1 MSQSRQST
9 TPSPAVVPAVQ
20 SPPITSESSRD
31 PFHLLGII
39 GFVLSF
45 VAIVNVAGLTISIVA
60 LVRSK
65 RAGFRNRFALA
76 GTVISS
82 IGVIITILVT
92 SFAVSTLVGA
102 AQTCARLGDGVHT
115 IGSSTY
121 TCTPTSFYV
130 SFGSASSTP
139 SADDEQWATANSL
152 YAEAVC
158 PTNTAR
164 EELFDAVE
172 TNDITRLAPVAAS
185 ASSAFDAAADVFLD
199 HSWPVDIEEDIQF
212 LGESSAH
219 LAESWGEVAES
230 ADMNSANA
238 VAFPDAQ
245 PPFEAAQRIRAAL
258 AQHGQEPPGC

>member
-1 MSQSRQST
+1 MSPSQQST
-9 TPSPAVVPAVQ
+9 ASSPTLPAVP
-20 SPPITSESSRD
+20 SPPIASRSARD
-31 PFHLLGII
+31 PFHVLGII

-45 VAIVNVAGLTISIVA
+45 FAIVNIAGLTISIIAV
-60 LVRSK
+60 VRSK

-82 IGVIITILVT
+82 IGVILTILVT

-102 AQTCARLGDGVHT
+102 AQTCARLGNGVHT
-115 IGSSTY
+115 IGSATY

-130 SFGSASSTP
+130 SFATSSTS
-139 SADDEQWATANSL
+139 SADDEQWAIANSL
-152 YAEAVC
+152 YAEAAC

-164 EELFDAVE
+164 EELFDAVD
-172 TNDITRLAPVAAS
+172 TNDIALLAPVAAS

-199 HSWPVDIEEDIQF
+199 HSWPTDIEEDIQF
-212 LGESSAH
+212 LGETSAQ

-238 VAFPDAQ
+238 VTFPDAQ
-245 PPFEAAQRIRAAL
+245 APFEAAQRIRAVL
-258 AQHGQEPPGC
+258 SQHGQEPLGC

>member
-1 MSQSRQST
+1 MSQSQQST
-9 TPSPAVVPAVQ
+9 ASSPTVPAVP
-20 SPPITSESSRD
+20 SPPIVSESSRD
-31 PFHLLGII
+31 PFHVFGII

-45 VAIVNVAGLTISIVA
+45 FAIVNIGALAISTVA

-65 RAGFRNRFALA
+65 KAGFRNRFALA

-92 SFAVSTLVGA
+92 GFAVSTLVGA

-130 SFGSASSTP
+130 SFGSTSSTP
-139 SADDEQWATANSL
+139 PADDEQWGTANSL
-152 YAEAVC
+152 YAEATC

-164 EELFDAVE
+164 EELYDAID
-172 TNDITRLAPVAAS
+172 TNDIAQLALVAAS
-185 ASSAFDAAADVFLD
+185 ASTAFGAAADVFLD

-212 LGESSAH
+212 LGETSAQ

-230 ADMNSANA
+230 ADMSSANA
-238 VAFPDAQ
+238 VSFPEAQ
-245 PPFEAAQRIRAAL
+245 PPFEAAQRIRAEL
-258 AQHGQEPPGC
+258 SQHGQEPLGC

>member
-1 MSQSRQST
+1 MSQSQQAT
-9 TPSPAVVPAVQ
+9 TSNPTVPAVP
-20 SPPITSESSRD
+20 SPPIASESSRD
-31 PFHLLGII
+31 PFHVLGII

-45 VAIVNVAGLTISIVA
+45 FAIVNIAGLTISIIA

-115 IGSSTY
+115 IGSLTY

-130 SFGSASSTP
+130 SFALTSST
-139 SADDEQWATANSL
+139 SSTDDEQWAAANSL

-164 EELFDAVE
+164 EELSDVLD
-172 TNDITRLAPVAAS
+172 TNDIAQLAPVAGS

-212 LGESSAH
+212 LGETSAQ
-219 LAESWGEVAES
+219 LAESWGAVAES
-230 ADMNSANA
+230 ADMNSAKA
-238 VAFPDAQ
+238 VSFPDAQ
-245 PPFEAAQRIRAAL
+245 RPFEAARRIRAAL
-258 AQHGQEPPGC
+258 SQHVQEPLGC

>member
-1 MSQSRQST
+1 MSQSQQAT
-9 TPSPAVVPAVQ
+9 TSSPTVPAVP
-20 SPPITSESSRD
+20 SPPFAAESSRD
-31 PFHLLGII
+31 PFHVLGII

-45 VAIVNVAGLTISIVA
+45 FAIVNVVGLIISIIA

-82 IGVIITILVT
+82 IGVIITILAT
-92 SFAVSTLVGA
+92 SFAVSILVGA

-115 IGSSTY
+115 IGSLTY

-130 SFGSASSTP
+130 AFASASSTP
-139 SADDEQWATANSL
+139 SADDEQWVTASSL

-164 EELFDAVE
+164 EELFDAVD
-172 TNDITRLAPVAAS
+172 TNDIAQLAPVAAS

-199 HSWPVDIEEDIQF
+199 HSWPVDIEDDIRF
-212 LGESSAH
+212 LGETSAQ

-238 VAFPDAQ
+238 VSFPDAQ

-258 AQHGQEPPGC
+258 SQHGQEPLGC

>member
-1 MSQSRQST
+1 MPQSQQST
-9 TPSPAVVPAVQ
+9 TSRPTVPAVA
-20 SPPITSESSRD
+20 SPPIAPESSRD
-31 PFHLLGII
+31 PFHVLGII

-45 VAIVNVAGLTISIVA
+45 LAIVNIAGLIISIIA

-130 SFGSASSTP
+130 SFASRSSTP
-139 SADDEQWATANSL
+139 SGDDDQWGTANSL
-152 YAEAVC
+152 YASAVC
-158 PTNTAR
+158 PTNAAR
-164 EELFDAVE
+164 EELYNAVD
-172 TNDITRLAPVAAS
+172 TNEIAQLAPVAAS
-185 ASSAFDAAADVFLD
+185 ASSAFDAAANVFLD
-199 HSWPVDIEEDIQF
+199 HSWPVEIEEDIQF
-212 LGESSAH
+212 LGETSAQ
-219 LAESWGEVAES
+219 LAQSWGEVAES
-230 ADMNSANA
+230 ADMTSANA
-238 VAFPDAQ
+238 VSFPDAQ

-258 AQHGQEPPGC
+258 SQHGQEPLEC